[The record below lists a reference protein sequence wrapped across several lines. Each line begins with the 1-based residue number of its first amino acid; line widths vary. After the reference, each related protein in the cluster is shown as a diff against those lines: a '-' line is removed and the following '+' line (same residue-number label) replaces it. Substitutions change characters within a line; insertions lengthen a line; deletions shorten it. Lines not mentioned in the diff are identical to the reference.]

1 MKAARVRRSPDTQS
15 SANPSG
21 ARATIGDAAMPVSNM
36 QSSIESSDAVASR
49 DELYGASSG
58 RALYD
63 ETYDNYK
70 SFVNPPLARVM
81 KLSGSPVEVRA
92 LGSTIWDHTGKA
104 YLDFAGGYGV
114 FTLGHSH
121 PRVLAAVRDQ
131 LERMSLSGK
140 TMFSP
145 LLGRLARELAAIAP
159 GDLSISFFANSGTEA
174 IEGALKLARAAT
186 KRTKFVATTG
196 AYHGKTIGALAVSG
210 RDAYKAPFGP
220 LLPEVAHVPY
230 GDASVLNDALR
241 DAAAFVVEPVQ
252 GEGGIV
258 VPPPGYLRA
267 ARAACDAS
275 GALLIADEVQTGLGR
290 CGLLFACER
299 DGVTPDVLVLA
310 KGLSGGVVPI
320 GAYVAR
326 PTVWNAAYAKAP
338 LAHTSTFGGNPLAC
352 AAALAALAVLRD
364 EGLVEHAREQG
375 ERLLAG
381 VRAIARD
388 YPHVVREAR
397 GLGLLVGMELRNE
410 GYAGV
415 IVPEMLKAGV
425 TAAWTLNAQRVIRL
439 EPPLVVTA
447 EEIDRGIAAAR
458 AGVDAASRT
467 LGTLTE
473 SPS

>member
-1 MKAARVRRSPDTQS
+1 MRARDT
-15 SANPSG
+15 
-21 ARATIGDAAMPVSNM
+21 D
-36 QSSIESSDAVASR
+36 D
-49 DELYGASSG
+49 LYGAPDG

-63 ETYDNYK
+63 ETYENYK

-92 LGSTIWDHTGKA
+92 LGSTIWDQNGKA

-121 PRVLAAVRDQ
+121 PRVVAAVREQ
-131 LERMSLSGK
+131 LDRMSLSGK

-145 LLGRLARELAAIAP
+145 LLGRLARRLAEITP

-174 IEGALKLARAAT
+174 VEGALKLARAASG
-186 KRTKFVATTG
+186 RTKFVATTG

-210 RDAYKAPFGP
+210 REAYKTPFGP
-220 LLPEVAHVPY
+220 LLSEIVHVPY
-230 GDASVLNDALR
+230 GDTSVLDEALHG
-241 DAAAFVVEPVQ
+241 AAAFIVEPVQ

-258 VPPPGYLRA
+258 VPPLGYLRA
-267 ARAACDAS
+267 ARAACDAA
-275 GALLIADEVQTGLGR
+275 GALLIVDEVQTGLGR
-290 CGLLFACER
+290 CGLLFACDR

-310 KGLSGGVVPI
+310 KGLSGGIVPI
-320 GAYVAR
+320 GAFVAR
-326 PTVWNAAYAKAP
+326 PSVWKTAYAKAP

-352 AAALAALAVLRD
+352 AAALAALDVLRD
-364 EGLVEHAREQG
+364 EELVANARVQG

-381 VRAIARD
+381 VRSIAADFPR
-388 YPHVVREAR
+388 VVREAR
-397 GLGLLVGMELRNE
+397 GLGLLVGMELRSE
-410 GYAGV
+410 GYAGT

-447 EEIDRGIAAAR
+447 AEIDCGIAAAR
-458 AGVDAASRT
+458 AAVATAYRS
-467 LGTLTE
+467 LGDLPE
-473 SPS
+473 RSA